1 MTKGL
6 DSARQALDK
15 LKATEA
21 RLKGEI
27 KQREQQLRQA
37 EKAQRERQTLA
48 FGRAAMDL
56 LPEPLQ
62 TDEALLT
69 GFYLTAGR
77 ASPDTL
83 AAWREA
89 GERHLKPGSQ
99 P

>member
-1 MTKGL
+1 MNKGL

-15 LKATEA
+15 LKASEA
-21 RLKGEI
+21 RLKTEI

-48 FGRAAMDL
+48 LGRAAMAL
-56 LPEPLQ
+56 LPEPFH

-69 GFYLTAGR
+69 GLYLTAGR

-83 AAWREA
+83 AVWREA
-89 GERHLKPGSQ
+89 GEQHLQSERQ

>member
-6 DSARQALDK
+6 DSARQALNK
-15 LKATEA
+15 LRATED
-21 RLKGEI
+21 RLKSEI

-37 EKAQRERQTLA
+37 EKTQRERQILA
-48 FGRAAMDL
+48 LGRAAMAL
-56 LPEPLQ
+56 LPAPFH

-89 GERHLKPGSQ
+89 GKRHLKSDSQ